1 MLRNCYTQFLAAQEY
16 LGIGGGTGE
25 PAKDTET
32 FDELFFNLSELE
44 NLGKGSAG
52 LSANSE
58 EEISASLPLICIS
71 SSD

>member
-1 MLRNCYTQFLAAQEY
+1 MLRWADTSAPQPSIHITTPHAQEY

-25 PAKDTET
+25 PVKDAET

-52 LSANSE
+52 MH
-58 EEISASLPLICIS
+58 PQP
-71 SSD
+71 